1 MRIWHHFCLVLI
13 SCSLFAWRFSP
24 TQPGSEEQ
32 RKGQALADAYYGRG
46 HAQVTV
52 TVCYGRGE
60 RSVRDTQLGERAFV
74 VSSQH
79 HREACAK
86 KYINETQ
93 AEKLELPRKIV
104 VTQQQEWVEHTDVAV
119 VVDREPGPE
128 IKTLLQAGLGLDL
141 AGGDQIQV
149 VRSQR

>member
-1 MRIWHHFCLVLI
+1 MRIWLHLCLVLF
-13 SCSLFAWRFSP
+13 SCSLFAWRFTP
-24 TQPGSEEQ
+24 TQPESEVQ

-52 TVCYGRGE
+52 TVRHGKGQ

-74 VSSQH
+74 VSSQDK
-79 HREACAK
+79 RETLAQ
-86 KYINETQ
+86 KYDNVTHS
-93 AEKLELPRKIV
+93 EKLELPRKLV

-119 VVDREPGPE
+119 VVDREPGPD
-128 IKTLLQAGLGLDL
+128 IKPLLQAGLGLDVP
-141 AGGDQIQV
+141 GGDQIQV